1 MSIDSSAKF
10 SKITKKDYKESL
22 VKNTEFSPKKKKK
35 SNNMGVKNIKIY
47 LKMKNKGW
55 LIMEKII

>member
-22 VKNTEFSPKKKKK
+22 VKNTEFSPKKKRKAT
-35 SNNMGVKNIKIY
+35 I
-47 LKMKNKGW
+47 W
-55 LIMEKII
+55 E